1 MFSRILVVLAGAMF
15 TAAAFADHAEPAA
28 AHVPTVLVT
37 GANRGIGLELTRQYA
52 ARGAQVIA
60 TARDPAH
67 ADALKALAADNPR
80 VSIEQLD
87 VGDLAQIRALAAK
100 YAKTPI
106 DILINNA
113 GVIDPIARI
122 AEADPEAWAR
132 TVAVNLVGAFRMAR
146 EVLPAMLAGG
156 GGTIVAIGSGAALRP
171 MEGWSAY
178 CASKAGLLML
188 ARSLDHEYRD
198 HGIRSLAFAPGIVD
212 TGMQG
217 EIRASGLNPV
227 SRLPRTALA
236 PADDPARAL
245 VWLCG
250 PGADAHLGAQ
260 ADIRDP
266 ALRAA
271 AGLAPLPG

>member
-1 MFSRILVVLAGAMF
+1 MSLLAGRVAI
-15 TAAAFADHAEPAA
+15 
-28 AHVPTVLVT
+28 VT
-37 GANRGIGLELTRQYA
+37 GAGRGIGA
-52 ARGAQVIA
+52 AAAAALAAAGARVA
-60 TARDPAH
+60 VAARDPAAGTAQAERIVAAGGEAMGLGCDV
-67 ADALKALAADNPR
+67 ADPQAAGTA
-80 VSIEQLD
+80 V
-87 VGDLAQIRALAAK
+87 AAVRDRWGR
-100 YAKTPI
+100 I